1 MMTNDQRYG
10 FNFSNNLKLLGE
22 TYYLST
28 TELAHALGFK
38 YNSTISE
45 FERGKNTPSFV
56 TLINLANF
64 FGVTI
69 DWLVGRSNVLYTPM
83 TIKDSENMFELKNNN
98 ITQNFPEY
106 VNPTDRGRYYSL
118 SVRAN
123 IAVLIRLSESQENN
137 VTKHRK
143 LKRMEKLDDLLTLPF
158 VKGEH
163 IRNEQPVYD
172 VELNYHN
179 HVHGREAKR
188 LIEF

>member
-1 MMTNDQRYG
+1 MTNDQRYE
-10 FNFSNNLKLLGE
+10 FNFSNKLKLLRE
-22 TYYLST
+22 TYCLST

-45 FERGKNTPSFV
+45 FERGKNTPSFA

-69 DWLVGRSNVLYTPM
+69 DWLVGRSKILYTLM
-83 TIKDSENMFELKNNN
+83 TIKASENILELNDNN
-98 ITQNFPEY
+98 IIRDFPEY
-106 VNPTDRGRYYSL
+106 VNPTDRVLCYSL

-123 IAVLIRLSESQENN
+123 IAVLIRLSESQKHK
-137 VTKHRK
+137 VTEYRK
-143 LKRMEKLDDLLTLPF
+143 LKRMEKLDDLLTLHS
-158 VKGEH
+158 VKGEPT
-163 IRNEQPVYD
+163 RNEKPVYD

-179 HVHGREAKR
+179 YVHGREAKR